1 MKLYFPALATLLAA
15 AAASGTEPA
24 FQNRPPLAP
33 GAFAQLPLTAV
44 QPRGWLRDQLAI
56 QAEGL
61 SGHLDEFWADVGPN
75 SAWLGG
81 SGEGWERGP
90 YYLDGLVP
98 LAYLL
103 DDAKLIAKAKKW
115 VDWTLEHQRPDGAI
129 GPEKNKDWWPN
140 MLMLKALTQYREAT
154 GDKRVIPVLQRYF
167 AYQAKHLDERPLHE
181 WAVFRWH
188 DEALSVLWL
197 YNRTGDKSLLDLA
210 RKLHD
215 QGHDWEA
222 QFANFGYTDRV
233 EKGQATLSTHG
244 VNNAMALKAA
254 AVWYLVTN
262 SGGDR
267 EAAYQMLRE
276 LDLYHSLPNGIFSA
290 DEHYAG
296 RNPSQGTELCAVVEA
311 MFSLE
316 TDIAI
321 LGDATFGDR
330 LEKIA
335 FNPLPGTFT
344 KDMWGHQYDQ
354 QPNQIMCSLANRNW
368 ATNGPDSNLFG
379 LEPNFGC
386 CTANMHQGWP
396 KFAANLWM
404 AGPGEGL
411 AAVAYAPSEVHSTV
425 HGNVPVTVI
434 EDTEYPFRDRIQ
446 LTVNPG
452 KQVPFPLVLR
462 IPAWATG
469 ARVTVNGTSV
479 SDVQPGRFVKVDR
492 TWNAG
497 DRVELNFPMAIRVS
511 KWYHNSIAV
520 ERGPLVYSLAI
531 GENWR
536 KLKQTGPAADWE
548 VFPSTPWNYGLA
560 VDLNNPAAS
569 FTVEEHPVTKQPF
582 SLENAPVVLHA
593 KGRRLPDWEIEESSA
608 GTLPVSPVSTK
619 QPEESLTL
627 IPYGAAKL
635 RITAFPYLAEHPQ
648 IARE

>member
-1 MKLYFPALATLLAA
+1 MAYLSLFATFLAVAA
-15 AAASGTEPA
+15 AQAAEPV
-24 FQNRPPLAP
+24 FLNRSPLGP
-33 GAFAQLPLTAV
+33 GAFAQLPLTSV
-44 QPRGWLRDQLAI
+44 KPRGWLRNQLEI
-56 QAEGL
+56 QAAGL
-61 SGHLDEFWADVGPN
+61 TGHLDEFWPDLGPH

-103 DDAKLIAKAKKW
+103 DDAGLIAKARKW

-129 GPEKNKDWWPN
+129 GPEKNLDWWPN
-140 MLMLKALTQYREAT
+140 MLMLKALTQYQEAT
-154 GDKRVIPVLQRYF
+154 GDSRVIPLMRRYF
-167 AYQAKHLDERPLHE
+167 AYQARNLDERPLHE
-181 WAVFRWH
+181 WAVFRWQ
-188 DEALSVLWL
+188 DAALSVLWL
-197 YNRTGDKSLLDLA
+197 YNRTEDKSLLDLA
-210 RKLHD
+210 RKLHG

-254 AVWYLVTN
+254 AVWYLLTN
-262 SGGDR
+262 NGADR

-316 TDIAI
+316 TEMAI
-321 LGDATFGDR
+321 LGDAVFGDR

-354 QPNQIMCSLANRNW
+354 QPNQVMCSLANRNW

-396 KFAANLWM
+396 KFAASLWM
-404 AGPGEGL
+404 AVPGGGL
-411 AAVAYAPSEVHSTV
+411 AAVAYAPSEVHTTLPGS
-425 HGNVPVTVI
+425 VPVTIV
-434 EDTEYPFRDRIQ
+434 EDTEYPFRDRIR
-446 LTVNPG
+446 LTTNPA
-452 KQVPFPLVLR
+452 KPIQFPLVLR
-462 IPAWATG
+462 IPGWVQG
-469 ARVTVNGTSV
+469 ASVTVNGDPV
-479 SDVQPGRFVKVDR
+479 NGVQPGRFLEIER
-492 TWNAG
+492 TWNPG
-497 DRVELNFPMAIRVS
+497 DRVELHFPMSVRVT

-520 ERGPLVYSLAI
+520 ERGPLVYSLAL
-531 GENWR
+531 GETWS
-536 KLKQTGPAADWE
+536 KLKKFGPAVDWE
-548 VFPSTPWNYGLA
+548 VFPTTPWNYALA
-560 VDLNNPAAS
+560 VDLANPAAS
-569 FTVEEHPVTKQPF
+569 FTMEEHPVTKQPF
-582 SLENAPVVLHA
+582 DAEAAPVVLRA
-593 KGRRLPDWEIEESSA
+593 KGRRLPSWEIEESSA
-608 GTLPVSPVSTK
+608 GTLPVSPVTSK
-619 QPEESLTL
+619 QPEESLRL
-627 IPYGAAKL
+627 VPYGAAKL
-635 RITAFPYLAEHPQ
+635 RITALPYLAGGAQP
-648 IARE
+648 AR

>member
-1 MKLYFPALATLLAA
+1 MESKFRVVVALLAVA
-15 AAASGTEPA
+15 AAQAAEPV
-24 FQNRPPLAP
+24 FLNRPPLAP
-33 GAFAQLPLTAV
+33 CAFAQIPLTSV
-44 QPRGWLRDQLAI
+44 TPRGWLRDQLEI
-56 QAEGL
+56 QAGGL
-61 SGHLDEFWADVGPN
+61 SGHLDEFWPDLGPH

-129 GPEKNKDWWPN
+129 GPEKNLDWWPN
-140 MLMLKALTQYREAT
+140 MLMLKALTQYQEAT
-154 GDKRVIPVLQRYF
+154 GDARVIPLIERYF
-167 AYQAKHLDERPLHE
+167 AYQARNLVERPLRE
-181 WAVFRWH
+181 WAVFRWQ
-188 DEALSVLWL
+188 DEALSVIWL

-210 RKLHD
+210 RKLHQ

-233 EKGQATLSTHG
+233 EKSQATLSTHG

-254 AVWYLVTN
+254 AVWYLLTN
-262 SGGDR
+262 NGADR

-296 RNPSQGTELCAVVEA
+296 HNPSQGTELCAVVEA

-316 TDIAI
+316 TEMAI
-321 LGDATFGDR
+321 LGDAVFGDR

-354 QPNQIMCSLANRNW
+354 QPNQVMCSLANRNW

-396 KFAANLWM
+396 KFAASLWM
-404 AGPGEGL
+404 AVPGGGL
-411 AAVAYAPSEVHSTV
+411 AAVAYAPSEVHTTLPGS
-425 HGNVPVTVI
+425 VPVTIV
-434 EDTEYPFRDRIQ
+434 EDTEYPFRDRIR
-446 LTVNPG
+446 LTANPA
-452 KQVPFPLVLR
+452 KPIQFPLVLR
-462 IPAWATG
+462 IPGWAEG
-469 ARVTVNGTSV
+469 ARVTVNGDPV
-479 SDVQPGRFVKVDR
+479 NDVQPGRFLRIER
-492 TWNAG
+492 TWNPG
-497 DRVELNFPMAIRVS
+497 DRIELHFPMAIRVT

-520 ERGPLVYSLAI
+520 ERGPLVYSLAL
-531 GENWR
+531 GETWS
-536 KLKQTGPAADWE
+536 KLKQVGPAVDWE
-548 VFPSTPWNYGLA
+548 VFPSSPWNYALA
-560 VDLNNPAAS
+560 VDLGNPAAS
-569 FTVEEHPVTKQPF
+569 FTVKEHPITKQPF
-582 SLENAPVVLHA
+582 DVEAAPVVLQA
-593 KGRRLPDWEIEESSA
+593 KGRRLTSWEIEESSA
-608 GTLPVSPVSTK
+608 GTLPVSPVSSK
-619 QPEESLTL
+619 QPEESLRL
-627 IPYGAAKL
+627 VPYGAAKL
-635 RITAFPYLAEHPQ
+635 RITAFPYLAGGAPP
-648 IARE
+648 ARQ